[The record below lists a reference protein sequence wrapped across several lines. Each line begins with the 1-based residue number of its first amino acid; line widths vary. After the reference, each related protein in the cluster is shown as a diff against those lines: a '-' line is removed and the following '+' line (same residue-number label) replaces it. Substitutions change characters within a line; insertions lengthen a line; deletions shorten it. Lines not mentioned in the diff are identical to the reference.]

1 MKKFDINFAL
11 KSIDTAIKE
20 WTVPYLS
27 LAHIKCDPF
36 KTLIACILSLRTK
49 DDATYKASEAL
60 FAKADTPKTMIKLGA
75 EKIAKL
81 IYPVGF
87 YNRKSVQIVSICKSL
102 IDNFNGIV
110 PDEIDVLL
118 TLDGVGRKTA
128 NLVVTEA
135 YNKPGICVD
144 THVHRITNR
153 WGYINS
159 NTPDETEKKL
169 RLKLPKKYWIDINRL
184 LVTYGQGRCFPI
196 SPRCSECEIFS
207 ICKRNG
213 VKKWR

>member
-27 LAHIKCDPF
+27 LTHIKRDPF

-49 DDATYKASEAL
+49 DEATYKASEAL
-60 FAKADTPKTMIKLGA
+60 FKKADTPKTMIKLGSD
-75 EKIAKL
+75 KIAKL

-87 YNRKSVQIVSICKSL
+87 YNRKSVQIISICKSL
-102 IDNFNGIV
+102 IENFEGKV
-110 PDEIDVLL
+110 PDEIDQLL
-118 TLDGVGRKTA
+118 TLNGVGRKTA
-128 NLVVTEA
+128 NLVVTES
-135 YNKPGICVD
+135 YGKPGVCVD

-153 WGYINS
+153 FGYIKSKN
-159 NTPDETEKKL
+159 PDETEQKLRKKL
-169 RLKLPKKYWIDINRL
+169 PRKHWTEINRL
-184 LVTYGQGRCFPI
+184 LVTYGQGRCFPV
-196 SPRCSECEIFS
+196 SPKCSECELFS
-207 ICKRNG
+207 MCKRNG

>member
-1 MKKFDINFAL
+1 MKKFDIKFAL
-11 KSIDTAIKE
+11 KYIDIAIKE

-27 LAHIKCDPF
+27 LTHIKQDPF

-49 DDATYKASEAL
+49 DEATYKASEAL
-60 FAKADTPKTMIKLGA
+60 FKKADTPKTMIKLGA

-87 YNRKSVQIVSICKSL
+87 YNRKSVQIISICKSL
-102 IDNFNGIV
+102 IENFNGIV
-110 PDEIDVLL
+110 PDEIDELL

-135 YNKPGICVD
+135 YNKLGICVD

-153 WGYINS
+153 WGYIYS
-159 NTPDETEKKL
+159 KTPDETEKKL
-169 RLKLPKKYWIDINRL
+169 RIKLQKKYWIDINRL

>member
-27 LAHIKCDPF
+27 LTHIKRDPF

-49 DDATYKASEAL
+49 DEATYKASEAL
-60 FAKADTPKTMIKLGA
+60 FKKADTPKTMIKLGSD
-75 EKIAKL
+75 KIAKL

-87 YNRKSVQIVSICKSL
+87 YNRKSVQIISICKSL
-102 IDNFNGIV
+102 IENFNGIV
-110 PDEIDVLL
+110 PDEIDELL

-135 YNKPGICVD
+135 YNKLGICVD

-159 NTPDETEKKL
+159 KTPDETEKKL
-169 RLKLPKKYWIDINRL
+169 RIKLQKKYWIDINRL

-196 SPRCSECEIFS
+196 SPKCSECEIFS